1 MIFGIIKKTTKN
13 TVSITNLKMMI
24 DIQVFGRE
32 QGEGEGGGLP
42 LKNLLVI

>member
-1 MIFGIIKKTTKN
+1 
-13 TVSITNLKMMI
+13 MMI

-42 LKNLLVI
+42 LKNLLVLQ